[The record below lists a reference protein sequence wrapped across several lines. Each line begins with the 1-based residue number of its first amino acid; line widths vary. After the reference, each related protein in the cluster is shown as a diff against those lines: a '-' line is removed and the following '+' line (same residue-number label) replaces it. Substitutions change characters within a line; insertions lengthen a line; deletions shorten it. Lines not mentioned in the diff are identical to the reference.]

1 MLSLPW
7 LELSRFRRTTLT
19 RLAMVVIMVI
29 PSLYAGLYL
38 ASNWD
43 PTGNLD
49 NLRAAVVNLDRGAEK
64 PAPTGADEDAPPEEL
79 HAGDELVD
87 TVTEKDAAGFAWE
100 TADVETAAGGLADG
114 SYAAVLTIPADF
126 SEKLVSAG
134 GDDPERAE
142 LRVATNDANNYVLG
156 QVANTIL
163 TGIKAGLNETTT
175 AEYADQI
182 FVGFN
187 DLHDKIAEAADGARD
202 LHDGAGQLHDGT
214 GDMVDGSGQL
224 RDGLDELHT
233 AADTAADGAGTLA
246 SGASDL
252 ADGTAEARTG
262 SRDLADGAGQVA
274 DGTGALSDKAHE
286 IRTKADDFDG
296 RVGDLVDS
304 AGPALDDAAD
314 RFEDGRAKVSD
325 DLSARVDALA
335 EDYPDD
341 PRVGELQD
349 ALDGLESDLDSAQ
362 DAAKDA
368 RSRAQGY
375 EDDARELADGVLDA
389 VHEADDQI
397 STLDDGA
404 TQVASGARTL
414 RDGIVRLDDG
424 AQQLDDGAGE
434 LADGLV
440 QLAEGA
446 GSAAD
451 AGGQLA
457 DGAVQLDDGA
467 AQLDDGSG
475 ELADGLADGVEEI
488 PTFDSADRDVRSDVV
503 ALPVD
508 AHKDTLNPVH
518 VYGQGLA
525 AFFIGLA
532 LWIGGMITYMVLKAY
547 PHRALASSASSLR
560 VAWSGLVPGLLF
572 GVLQV
577 VVLWT
582 VLAFILDFSVSTWL
596 WTFVFSVVVAS
607 SFHAVHHM
615 CVVLFGSIG
624 RLVALVLLMLQIG
637 AAGGTYPVETA
648 PAFFQWIS
656 PFLPMTYAVKGLR
669 GMIAGG
675 DTAAVLNAAACL
687 ALFGILALAVSTFAC
702 AQKRV
707 LRMKDLHPSL
717 TL

>member
-19 RLAMVVIMVI
+19 RLAMVVIVVI
-29 PSLYAGLYL
+29 PSIYAGLYL

-49 NLRAAVVNLDRGAEK
+49 GISAAVVNLDRGAEK
-64 PAPTGADEDAPPEEL
+64 PAGPGADEPREEL

-87 TVTEKDAAGFAWE
+87 QVTEKGAAGFAWE
-100 TADVETAAGGLADG
+100 TAEADEAAEGLADG
-114 SYAAVLTIPADF
+114 SFAAVLTIPANF
-126 SEKLVSAG
+126 SERLVSAG
-134 GDDPERAE
+134 GDEPERAE

-163 TGIKAGLNETTT
+163 TEIRAGLNETTT
-175 AEYADQI
+175 AQYADQI

-187 DLHDKIAEAADGARD
+187 DLHEQISEAADGASE
-202 LHDGAGQLHDGT
+202 LHDGAGELHDGT
-214 GDMVDGSGQL
+214 GTLVDGSGRL
-224 RDGLDELHT
+224 SEGLDELHT
-233 AADTAADGAGTLA
+233 AAGTAAAGGRTLA

-252 ADGTAEARTG
+252 ADGAESAESG
-262 SRDLADGAGQVA
+262 SATLADGAKQVA
-274 DGTGALSDKAHE
+274 DGTGALSDKAHQ
-286 IRTKADDFDG
+286 IRARADDFDS

-314 RFEDGRAKVSD
+314 RFESGRAQVSD
-325 DLSARVDALA
+325 DLQSRVDDLA
-335 EDYPDD
+335 ADYPDD
-341 PRVGELQD
+341 PRVADLQS
-349 ALDGLESDLDSAQ
+349 ALDGLESDLDSAH

-368 RSRAQGY
+368 RSTAQGY
-375 EDDARELADGVLDA
+375 ERDARNLADEVLDA

-404 TQVASGARTL
+404 AQVSDGARDLHSGLRTL
-414 RDGIVRLDDG
+414 NDG
-424 AQQLDDGAGE
+424 AQQLSTGADD
-434 LADGLV
+434 LADGLG
-440 QLAEGA
+440 QLEEGA
-446 GSAAD
+446 GSAAE
-451 AGGQLA
+451 AGRQLA
-457 DGAVQLDDGA
+457 EGAVDLDDGA
-467 AQLDDGSG
+467 AQLEDGAG
-475 ELADGLADGVEEI
+475 ELASGLADGVEEI
-488 PTFDSADRDVRSDVV
+488 PTFDAADRENRSDVV

-532 LWIGGMITYMVLKAY
+532 LWIGGMITYMVLKAIPY
-547 PHRALASSASSLR
+547 RALASSASSLR
-560 VAWSGLVPGLLF
+560 IAWSGYVPGLLF
-572 GVLQV
+572 GIAQV
-577 VVLWT
+577 VLLWA
-582 VLAFILDFSVSTWL
+582 VLAFVLDFTVSTWL
-596 WTFVFSVVVAS
+596 WTFVFSIVVAA
-607 SFHAVHHM
+607 SFHAVHQM

-648 PAFFQWIS
+648 PAFFQWLS
-656 PFLPMTYAVKGLR
+656 PLLPMTYAVKGLR

-675 DTAAVLNAAACL
+675 DAAAVMQASASL
-687 ALFGILALAVSTFAC
+687 ALFAVLALAVSTFAC
-702 AQKRV
+702 SRKRV
-707 LRMKDLHPSL
+707 LSMKDLHPSL